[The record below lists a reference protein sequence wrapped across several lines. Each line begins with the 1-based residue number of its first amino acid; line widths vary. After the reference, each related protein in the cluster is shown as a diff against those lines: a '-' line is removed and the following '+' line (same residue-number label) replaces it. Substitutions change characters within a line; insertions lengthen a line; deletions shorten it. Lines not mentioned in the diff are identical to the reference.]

1 MKSNEE
7 FIAGIYRKAEAQKAS
22 MNRIEIE
29 QAEAATMTGWQG
41 LQTWKER
48 FQENSWRYARR
59 GTVMLA
65 AAAACLVLVV
75 QSGKMMPD
83 APVGTENYGI
93 STASVGEEISTP
105 AVGEEPVMQVRTME
119 PEGSYRVEAELVEVE
134 DVAALTEEA
143 VEESAEV
150 VLHYQVKETGEELV
164 LTLTAEELALY
175 YPNGVQEGTL
185 QRLLLTEEEELRLLG
200 VEPVE

>member
-7 FIAGIYRKAEAQKAS
+7 FIAGIYRKAEAQRAS

-29 QAEAATMTGWQG
+29 QAETATMTGWQG

-75 QSGKMMPD
+75 QSGKVMPG
-83 APVGTENYGI
+83 APVGAPTSGEPDIRQTEDYGI
-93 STASVGEEISTP
+93 SMASLE
-105 AVGEEPVMQVRTME
+105 EEPVMQARSME
-119 PEGSYRVEAELVEVE
+119 LQESYQVEAELVLVE
-134 DVAALTEEA
+134 GLT
-143 VEESAEV
+143 
-150 VLHYQVKETGEELV
+150 LHYQVKETGEELV

-175 YPNGVQEGTL
+175 YPNGVEEGSL
-185 QRLLLTEEEELRLLG
+185 QKLLLTEEEELRLLG

>member
-1 MKSNEE
+1 M
-7 FIAGIYRKAEAQKAS
+7 RKKVVCWGMGAQFVVAAS
-22 MNRIEIE
+22 QIKELYDIQYVVDRKETEDVQGYKVYAPMRI
-29 QAEAATMTGWQG
+29 
-41 LQTWKER
+41 R
-48 FQENSWRYARR
+48 ENMDNIDFVFVTTYKYCFDVYLECIRL
-59 GTVMLA
+59 G
-65 AAAACLVLVV
+65 V
-75 QSGKMMPD
+75 QSDKIKYWD
-83 APVGTENYGI
+83 IDVK
-93 STASVGEEISTP
+93 
-105 AVGEEPVMQVRTME
+105 R
-119 PEGSYRVEAELVEVE
+119 LVEIE

-164 LTLTAEELALY
+164 LTLTAEELSLY